1 MPAQPTN
8 PLEGLVSSS
17 KIYPLH
23 EEATD
28 GLVVCCAD
36 PRFLEANDQFLADIG
51 ILHPAIIAVPGSIKS
66 FGLQA
71 FIPNQWHTLKSQL
84 ELMAKR
90 NAHVPRVVLITH
102 EDCKSYAASAEWL
115 GGFARVF
122 DSQREHLIGV
132 ARFLKER
139 YLPSARVEL
148 YRARIVPNGTTQGI
162 AYEPITF
169 DP

>member
-1 MPAQPTN
+1 MPVESTS
-8 PLEGLVSSS
+8 PLERLVSSS
-17 KIYPLH
+17 KVYPLH
-23 EEATD
+23 EEPTD

-71 FIPNQWHTLKSQL
+71 FIPKQWHTLQHQL

-102 EDCKSYAASAEWL
+102 EDCRSYAASAEWL
-115 GGFARVF
+115 GGVARIL

-132 ARFLKER
+132 ARFLKDR
-139 YLPSARVEL
+139 YLPFAKIEL
-148 YRARIVPNGTTQGI
+148 YRARIVPDGTAQGV
-162 AYEPITF
+162 AFEPINL
-169 DP
+169 DI